1 MANNKLYT
9 ITQAVYDVIN
19 AIPYNR
25 EFKSTDFFAN
35 CRWALKK
42 NGNPARPFD
51 GTLHRQMRRIR
62 HEFNIKC
69 VDYKRSIYMKV
80 DEDDKQSS
88 GDN

>member
-9 ITQAVYDVIN
+9 ITQAVYDTIKVIPWN
-19 AIPYNR
+19 KKFSSI
-25 EFKSTDFFAN
+25 DFFSS
-35 CRWALKK
+35 CRWNLKK

-69 VDYKRSIYMKV
+69 VDCKRSIYMKV